1 MTYKLS
7 RASQDPKPK
16 PRRRRQTKA
25 EGDREQTKPGRT
37 KLMVIITA
45 LDAAGEGAYKVSIV
59 FDPLGLLQRKG
70 SYNEHRPV
78 QTAVWY
84 AQVMRVPSNAHSFL
98 FFFSF
103 SAHIAPLVV
112 HLSASFSRFAF

>member
-1 MTYKLS
+1 
-7 RASQDPKPK
+7 
-16 PRRRRQTKA
+16 
-25 EGDREQTKPGRT
+25 
-37 KLMVIITA
+37 MVIITA